1 MMDDLLEDQIF
12 VKLMKVHIQEC
23 LELLF
28 NKGVNFSI
36 LTNLEM
42 VKFDPALP
50 SDIMRDIR
58 PISAFTLAGY
68 TYDSAVLSENFLKF
82 EAGFGKENIGSIVSV
97 PLGAILQIVVSNMPI
112 LVNSS
117 IPTKEM
123 NDKREEYI
131 QKSTQALLSNPKNKN
146 LLNK

>member
-1 MMDDLLEDQIF
+1 MIDDLLEDQIF
-12 VKLMKVHIQEC
+12 VKLMKVHIHEC

-28 NKGVNFSI
+28 SKGINFSI

-50 SDIMRDIR
+50 SEIMRDIR

-68 TYDSAVLSENFLKF
+68 TYESADLSENLLKF
-82 EAGFGKENIGSIVSV
+82 EAGFGKENIGSVVSV
-97 PLGAILQIVVSNMPI
+97 PLGGILQIVVSNVPI